1 MNLAQYIARD
11 DIHLDLRGR
20 DAAEVLS
27 ELASRLHLDQE
38 SEAVVRRIL
47 QHRESM
53 GSTGIGRGIA
63 VPHCR
68 TPITKRLRVIYG
80 RRPGG
85 IPYGAVDGAPVE
97 HFFVLIAPPVE
108 ASNEYLPVLGRIA
121 RLAKEPDLPA
131 RLATVQTVDEF
142 LRILADQ
149 GV

>member
-1 MNLAQYIARD
+1 MHLADYLARD
-11 DIHLDLRGR
+11 DIHLDLPGR
-20 DAAEVLS
+20 DASEVLT

-47 QHRESM
+47 QHRETM

-68 TPITKRLRVIYG
+68 TPIVKRLRVIYG
-80 RRPGG
+80 RRVGG
-85 IPYGAVDGAPVE
+85 IPFGAVDGASVE

-121 RLAKEPDLPA
+121 RLAKEPDLPTRLTS
-131 RLATVQTVDEF
+131 RLAALIRTW
-142 LRILADQ
+142 R
-149 GV
+149 